1 MCVLIRFTKVERL
14 PSGRSR
20 ISRPDVEAFK
30 LGAPVRLRNVD
41 ISVRDDATSKR
52 SQSFVIGMNTIT
64 RDPEGRVE
72 EI

>member
-1 MCVLIRFTKVERL
+1 M
-14 PSGRSR
+14 
-20 ISRPDVEAFK
+20 EAFK

-41 ISVRDDATSKR
+41 ISVGDDATSKR